1 MQITEFLRLIGG
13 LYYYSYSCITKKW
26 ITWIYAE
33 KLHFE
38 TFFLQDEPLLL
49 HSKLNQAQHVK
60 SRILPKLK
68 EWMVENIIKGHL
80 RRRNNIQN
88 KPFLMLIQYMRMIF
102 SATQIE
108 YMTLWSDRN
117 TFWTQE
123 IEQNLPTYY
132 ASHCIEHVQI
142 RASHYLMCI
151 RSVWQ

>member
-60 SRILPKLK
+60 SRIQPKLK

-80 RRRNNIQN
+80 RNRNPTFASCLSSTCKWYLVQHKLNIWHYEVIEILFRRRKLN
-88 KPFLMLIQYMRMIF
+88 KYSYLLRISLY
-102 SATQIE
+102 
-108 YMTLWSDRN
+108 
-117 TFWTQE
+117 WT
-123 IEQNLPTYY
+123 
-132 ASHCIEHVQI
+132 C
-142 RASHYLMCI
+142 
-151 RSVWQ
+151 